1 MPETITAIY
10 ENGVL
15 RPLSPLSLNNG
26 ETVQITIVAEVSQEE
41 LKGDR
46 EKSMIKL
53 MDVGRLVSLPKKQG
67 KLDRAEL
74 IKRAQQW
81 RELMQKM
88 EPLPGKPLSEMVIE
102 DRGPW

>member
-10 ENGVL
+10 ENGVF
-15 RPLSPLSLNNG
+15 RPLSAVSFKDG
-26 ETVQITIVAEVSQEE
+26 ETVQINIVADVSLEE

-46 EKSMIKL
+46 EKAIKL
-53 MDVGRLVSLPKKQG
+53 MDVRGLLRLPKKQG

-81 RELMQKM
+81 RELMKKM
-88 EPLPGKPLSEMVIE
+88 EPLPGKPLSEIIIE

>member
-10 ENGVL
+10 ENGVF
-15 RPLSPLSLNNG
+15 RPLSPLSLNDG

-46 EKSMIKL
+46 EKTIKL
-53 MDVGRLVSLPKKQG
+53 MDVRKLMGLPTKEF
-67 KLDRAEL
+67 KLDAAAEQ
-74 IKRAQQW
+74 KR
-81 RELMQKM
+81 RELFEK
-88 EPLPGKPLSEMVIE
+88 LKGRVGKPLSEIVIE

>member
-15 RPLSPLSLNNG
+15 RPLSPLSLNDG

-46 EKSMIKL
+46 EKAIKL
-53 MDVGRLVSLPKKQG
+53 MDVRGLVGLPKKQG

>member
-10 ENGVL
+10 ENGVF
-15 RPLSPLSLNNG
+15 RPLSSVSFKDG
-26 ETVQITIVAEVSQEE
+26 ETVQINIVADVSLEE

-46 EKSMIKL
+46 EKAIKL
-53 MDVGRLVSLPKKQG
+53 MDVRGLVRLPKKQG

-81 RELMQKM
+81 RELMKKM
-88 EPLPGKPLSEMVIE
+88 EPLPGKPLSEIIIE

>member
-15 RPLSPLSLNNG
+15 RPLNPLSLNDG

-46 EKSMIKL
+46 EKAIKL
-53 MDVGRLVSLPKKQG
+53 MDVRGLVRLPKKQG

>member
-10 ENGVL
+10 ENGVF
-15 RPLSPLSLNNG
+15 RPLSPLSLNDG

-46 EKSMIKL
+46 EKAIKL
-53 MDVGRLVSLPKKQG
+53 MDVRGLVRLPKKQG

>member
-15 RPLSPLSLNNG
+15 RPLSPLSLKDG

-46 EKSMIKL
+46 EKSIKL
-53 MDVGRLVSLPKKQG
+53 MVRKLMGLPTKQF
-67 KLDRAEL
+67 KLDAAAEQ
-74 IKRAQQW
+74 KR
-81 RELMQKM
+81 RELFEK
-88 EPLPGKPLSEMVIE
+88 LKGRVGKPLSEIVIE

>member
-1 MPETITAIY
+1 M
-10 ENGVL
+10 
-15 RPLSPLSLNNG
+15 R
-26 ETVQITIVAEVSQEE
+26 
-41 LKGDR
+41 
-46 EKSMIKL
+46 MF
-53 MDVGRLVSLPKKQG
+53 VGGIRLPKKQG
-67 KLDRAEL
+67 KLDRDEL

>member
-10 ENGVL
+10 ENGVF
-15 RPLSPLSLNNG
+15 RPLSPLSLNDG
-26 ETVQITIVAEVSQEE
+26 ETVEITIVAEVSQEE

-46 EKSMIKL
+46 EKSM
-53 MDVGRLVSLPKKQG
+53 MRMFVGGMRLPKKQG

-88 EPLPGKPLSEMVIE
+88 EPLPGKPLSEIVIE

>member
-10 ENGVL
+10 ENGVF
-15 RPLSPLSLNNG
+15 RPLSSVSVNDG

-41 LKGDR
+41 VKGDR
-46 EKSMIKL
+46 EKL
-53 MDVGRLVSLPKKQG
+53 MMKAFVGGMRLPKKQG
-67 KLDRAEL
+67 KLDRDEL

-88 EPLPGKPLSEMVIE
+88 EPLPGKSLSEMVIE

>member
-10 ENGVL
+10 ENGVF
-15 RPLSPLSLNNG
+15 RPLSPLSLNDG

-46 EKSMIKL
+46 EKSIKL
-53 MDVGRLVSLPKKQG
+53 MDVRKLMGLPTKQF
-67 KLDRAEL
+67 KLDAAAEQ
-74 IKRAQQW
+74 KR
-81 RELMQKM
+81 RELFEK
-88 EPLPGKPLSEMVIE
+88 LKGRVGKPLSEIVIE

>member
-1 MPETITAIY
+1 
-10 ENGVL
+10 
-15 RPLSPLSLNNG
+15 
-26 ETVQITIVAEVSQEE
+26 ITIVAEVSQEE

-46 EKSMIKL
+46 EKAIKL
-53 MDVGRLVSLPKKQG
+53 RDVRGLVCLPKKQG

>member
-10 ENGVL
+10 ENGVF
-15 RPLSPLSLNNG
+15 RPLSPLSLNDG

-46 EKSMIKL
+46 EKAIKL
-53 MDVGRLVSLPKKQG
+53 MDVRKLMGLPTKEF
-67 KLDRAEL
+67 KLDAAAEQ
-74 IKRAQQW
+74 KR
-81 RELMQKM
+81 RELFEK
-88 EPLPGKPLSEMVIE
+88 LKGRVGKPLSEIVIE

>member
-15 RPLSPLSLNNG
+15 RPLSPLSLNDG

-41 LKGDR
+41 VKGDR
-46 EKSMIKL
+46 EKSM
-53 MDVGRLVSLPKKQG
+53 MRMFVAGMRLPKKQG

>member
-15 RPLSPLSLNNG
+15 RPLSPLSLNDG
-26 ETVQITIVAEVSQEE
+26 ETVEITIVAEVSQEE

-53 MDVGRLVSLPKKQG
+53 MAVEGVRLPKKQG

>member
-15 RPLSPLSLNNG
+15 RPLSPLSLNDG

-46 EKSMIKL
+46 EKAIKL
-53 MDVGRLVSLPKKQG
+53 MDVRKLMGLPTKQF
-67 KLDRAEL
+67 KLDAAAEQ
-74 IKRAQQW
+74 KR
-81 RELMQKM
+81 RELFEK
-88 EPLPGKPLSEMVIE
+88 LKGRVGKPLSEIVIE